1 MALSRRELVS
11 DTVAVVS
18 WKDVAAERAGGGIER
33 QTIHGD
39 RQTLVRYWYAP
50 GAVFPSHAHPE
61 EQMTVVLSGR
71 ITITI
76 GDRTVT
82 LGPGEVATI
91 PGGVPHGATVAGDQ
105 PVETLNCMSPRRVHA
120 PRADAE
126 DRS

>member
-1 MALSRRELVS
+1 MS

-18 WKDVAAERAGGGIER
+18 WKDVPTERAGDGIER

-50 GAVFPSHAHPE
+50 GAVFPTHAHPE

-71 ITITI
+71 ITF
-76 GDRTVT
+76 TVGNENVA

-91 PGGVPHGATVAGDQ
+91 PGRVPHGATVAGNE
-105 PVETLNCMSPRRVHA
+105 PVETLNTLSPRRERA
-120 PRADAE
+120 PGANAE
-126 DRS
+126 GAT

>member
-1 MALSRRELVS
+1 MPRRLIVS

-18 WKDVAAERAGGGIER
+18 WKDVATERVGEGIER

-50 GAVFPSHAHPE
+50 GAIFPSHAHPE

-71 ITITI
+71 ITFTV
-76 GDRTVT
+76 GDQTVT

-91 PGGVPHGATVAGDQ
+91 PGGVPHGATVAGNES
-105 PVETLNCMSPRRVHA
+105 VETLNTLSPRRVRA
-120 PRADAE
+120 PGADAE
-126 DRS
+126 ETP

>member
-1 MALSRRELVS
+1 LSRRQFVS
-11 DTVAVVS
+11 ETVAVVS
-18 WKDVAAERAGGGIER
+18 WNDVATERAGEGIER

-39 RQTLVRYWYAP
+39 RQTLVRYRYAP

-71 ITITI
+71 ITFTV

-91 PGGVPHGATVAGDQ
+91 PGGVPHGAAVPGDE

-120 PRADAE
+120 PRADPKEAQ
-126 DRS
+126 